1 MLELLKKK
9 ETEKKL
15 NDSLDITNKHFPS
28 SIREWN
34 NSIYVYN
41 KPNLNLIP
49 YASKYAMKLIKGFF
63 NLYNKSLERKLRAR
77 KLLLRFKRLSSNR
90 IYLSNGE
97 FKHKN
102 NNVLINIYIYNR
114 QMYNYISKLK
124 TIYLKKFLRKKSVN
138 KKIIKRL
145 KSINKKG
152 INCIKEINKDKYLL
166 INTLDILEKN
176 KRYKINTIKILSNY
190 TKSFYKN
197 VLRLTMKRL
206 HLYFLYKQLIYLNKS
221 KLNYSFL
228 RLLKKHLET
237 IYKKNVELNL
247 INLKRFYLNS
257 DILFESIKLKLTR
270 NKRKMR
276 KIFNKIKDKVKV
288 NERKYF
294 LDLDTTPKQI
304 NEWKEIDSD
313 QSLKEVIFNNLKY
326 KHVTGFRLEARGRLT
341 RRYTASRSVSKLK
354 YKGNLLN
361 IDSSFIGLS
370 SVILKGNLKSNL
382 QYTKLNSKTRIG
394 SFGIKGWVSGY

>member
-1 MLELLKKK
+1 
-9 ETEKKL
+9 
-15 NDSLDITNKHFPS
+15 
-28 SIREWN
+28 
-34 NSIYVYN
+34 
-41 KPNLNLIP
+41 
-49 YASKYAMKLIKGFF
+49 MKLIKGFF
-63 NLYNKSLERKLRAR
+63 SLYNKSLERKLRAR

-114 QMYNYISKLK
+114 QIHNYISKLK
-124 TIYLKKFLRKKSVN
+124 NIYLKKFLRKKSVN

-145 KSINKKG
+145 NSINKKG

-176 KRYKINTIKILSNY
+176 KKYKINTIKILSKY

-276 KIFNKIKDKVKV
+276 KILNKIKDKIKIDEK
-288 NERKYF
+288 NLS
-294 LDLDTTPKQI
+294 LDSTTQVENQLNQI
-304 NEWKEIDSD
+304 NDAKL
-313 QSLKEVIFNNLKY
+313 LKNIIFNNLKY
-326 KHVTGFRLEARGRLT
+326 RHVSGFRLEARGRLS
-341 RRYTASRSVSKLK
+341 RRYTASRSVFKLK

-361 IDSSFIGLS
+361 LDSSYGGLS
-370 SVILKGNLKSNL
+370 SVMLKGNLKSNL
-382 QYTKLNSKTRIG
+382 QYTKLSSKTRIG
-394 SFGIKGWVSGY
+394 SFGLKG

>member
-1 MLELLKKK
+1 MNNIIE
-9 ETEKKL
+9 
-15 NDSLDITNKHFPS
+15 NDSTGEKVYVSCYKMGPYFYNHDS
-28 SIREWN
+28 ST
-34 NSIYVYN
+34 
-41 KPNLNLIP
+41 LN
-49 YASKYAMKLIKGFF
+49 
-63 NLYNKSLERKLRAR
+63 E
-77 KLLLRFKRLSSNR
+77 NR
-90 IYLSNGE
+90 ITRNGSW
-97 FKHKN
+97 
-102 NNVLINIYIYNR
+102 IIR
-114 QMYNYISKLK
+114 S
-124 TIYLKKFLRKKSVN
+124 RKKYYLPGDWRVLEFQLSDTN
-138 KKIIKRL
+138 SSRL
-145 KSINKKG
+145 VW
-152 INCIKEINKDKYLL
+152 
-166 INTLDILEKN
+166 
-176 KRYKINTIKILSNY
+176 

-304 NEWKEIDSD
+304 NE
-313 QSLKEVIFNNLKY
+313 
-326 KHVTGFRLEARGRLT
+326 
-341 RRYTASRSVSKLK
+341 
-354 YKGNLLN
+354 
-361 IDSSFIGLS
+361 
-370 SVILKGNLKSNL
+370 
-382 QYTKLNSKTRIG
+382 
-394 SFGIKGWVSGY
+394 

>member
-41 KPNLNLIP
+41 KTNLNLIP

-63 NLYNKSLERKLRAR
+63 NLYNKNLERKLRAR
-77 KLLLRFKRLSSNR
+77 KLLLRFRRLSSNR

-114 QMYNYISKLK
+114 QIHNYISKLK
-124 TIYLKKFLRKKSVN
+124 NIYLKKFLRKKSVN
-138 KKIIKRL
+138 KKIINRL

-152 INCIKEINKDKYLL
+152 IDCIKEINKDKYLL

-176 KRYKINTIKILSNY
+176 KKYKINTIKILSNY

-228 RLLKKHLET
+228 RLLKKHLEA

-294 LDLDTTPKQI
+294 LDLDTTSKQI
-304 NEWKEIDSD
+304 NEWKEIDND